1 MVKVVVPPRRRRRA
15 AGMGAVPEPCY
26 ANSNAMFPP
35 NATPDR
41 DATMNEPQAVAVAHV
56 DGPLIV
62 FAGAGSGKTRVI
74 TYRIAN
80 LVMRHRILPFTI
92 LAVTFTNK
100 AAGEMRLRLER
111 LLGPDLVKQLWIGTF
126 HAVCV
131 RLLRRY
137 HERAGL
143 GEKFV
148 IYDDADQKALMKR
161 VLKDLNLDDKRF
173 PPQQVLARIH
183 SEKQE
188 GRGPD
193 DMSTSNYVDEIT
205 HRCFLEYQRRLA
217 SANAVDFEDL
227 LLHAM
232 RVAESH
238 SPEGEHLRERFRHVL
253 VDEFQDTNVVQYR
266 LVRALSKSRRNICV
280 VGDDDQSIYRWR
292 GADIRN
298 IRGFTTD
305 YPDAQLIKLEQ
316 NYRSTSHIVE
326 AALGVIKPSRERQP
340 KELWTANE
348 AGEPVTIV
356 HCANERDEAGHIVE
370 GIRAALAQ
378 GTSAREI
385 AVFYRVHAQSRVLEE
400 AMRSEGI
407 PYQIV
412 GGTKFFDR
420 TEVKDLLAYLRL
432 IVNPQS
438 DVDLFRIIN
447 VPARK
452 LGAKTI
458 ERLAALANDTG
469 TTAFD
474 AILGLCQ
481 SRETPNA
488 ARHALRGFHELVCAF
503 IRGAET
509 APPREL
515 AEQVLKETGYG
526 AWLKLQDNAEADARL
541 DNIQEFIGSIGD
553 YEEDARNAGETPTML
568 EYLARITLQAAADT
582 LEDVPRVPMM
592 TVHAAKGLEFEHVW
606 ITGLE
611 ELLFPLKGQAHD
623 EADELEEER
632 RLAYVAIT
640 RARKRLFMTHANV
653 RTIYGRL
660 RYCEP
665 SRFLLDLPP
674 ATQRRVATRSLSELS
689 RGYGQPAP
697 RAFGV
702 DAFGTRRRADAED
715 DFDAETRP
723 SFSAARPLQSFGGPR
738 PGGPVPLA
746 RSLGERFVE
755 RDHDVDGYGS
765 DETRDGF
772 AVRKG
777 AQVRHSKF
785 GIGSVL
791 AVGSG
796 PDPTV
801 TVKFSGTGP
810 KQIKLS
816 FLAPL

>member
-1 MVKVVVPPRRRRRA
+1 
-15 AGMGAVPEPCY
+15 MGSIPEPCY
-26 ANSNAMFPP
+26 ATRAPMFSTTASPGL
-35 NATPDR
+35 
-41 DATMNEPQAVAVAHV
+41 DAAMNEPQAEAVQHAE
-56 DGPLIV
+56 GPLIV

-80 LVMRHRILPFTI
+80 LVLRHRVAPFTI

-100 AAGEMRLRLER
+100 AAGEMKERLVR
-111 LLGPDLVKQLWIGTF
+111 LLGPELVKQLWIGTF
-126 HAVCV
+126 HAICV
-131 RLLRRY
+131 KLLRRY

-161 VLKDLNLDDKRF
+161 VLKDLNLDDRRF
-173 PPQQVLARIH
+173 PPQQVLSRIH

-193 DMSTSNYVDEIT
+193 DMPTSNYVDEIT

-217 SANAVDFEDL
+217 AANAVDFEDL
-227 LLHAM
+227 LLHAL
-232 RVAESH
+232 RVAESN

-266 LVRALSKSRRNICV
+266 LVRALSKNRRNICV

-298 IRGFTTD
+298 IRGFTSD
-305 YPDAQLIKLEQ
+305 YPDAKLIKLEQ
-316 NYRSTSHIVE
+316 NYRSTSNVVQ

-348 AGEPVTIV
+348 AGDPVTIV
-356 HCANERDEAGHIVE
+356 HCANERDEAGFIVE
-370 GIRAALAQ
+370 SVRAALA
-378 GTSAREI
+378 GGASAREL

-420 TEVKDLLAYLRL
+420 AEVKDLLAYIRL

-458 ERLAALANDTG
+458 ERLAAVADAMGSSAFAAIPELCRASDT
-469 TTAFD
+469 
-474 AILGLCQ
+474 
-481 SRETPNA
+481 PKA
-488 ARHALRGFHELVCAF
+488 ARHALLGFHDMISAF
-503 IRGAET
+503 IRAADT

-515 AEQVLKETGYG
+515 AEQVLKESGYG
-526 AWLKLQDNAEADARL
+526 EWLKSQDNAEADARL
-541 DNIQEFIGSIGD
+541 DNIHEFLGSIGD
-553 YEEDARNAGETPTML
+553 YEEDARNAGEAPSL
-568 EYLARITLQAAADT
+568 AEYLARITLQAAADT
-582 LEDVPRVPMM
+582 LEELPRVPMM
-592 TVHAAKGLEFEHVW
+592 TVHAAKGLEFEQVW
-606 ITGLE
+606 ISGLE
-611 ELLFPLKGQAHD
+611 ELLFPLKGQAYD

-640 RARKRLFMTHANV
+640 RARKQLTMTHANV
-653 RTIYGRL
+653 RTIYGRM
-660 RYCEP
+660 RYCEQ
-665 SRFLLDLPP
+665 SRFLFDLPP
-674 ATQRRVATRSLSELS
+674 ATQRRIATRSLGELS
-689 RGYGQPAP
+689 RAYNPQGP
-697 RAFGV
+697 RNLDRNDFPM
-702 DAFGTRRRADAED
+702 RRRAAED
-715 DFDAETRP
+715 EDFEFERP
-723 SFSAARPLQSFGGPR
+723 RSPAAGSGSLAMPR
-738 PGGPVPLA
+738 AGLSTQRGTMPASP
-746 RSLGERFVE
+746 RSDGDRFIE
-755 RDHDVDGYGS
+755 RDADVDGGDS
-765 DETRDGF
+765 EDMGDVTN
-772 AVRKG
+772 VRKG
-777 AQVRHSKF
+777 AQVRHPKF
-785 GIGSVL
+785 GIGTVL
-791 AVGSG
+791 AVAGG
-796 PDPTV
+796 GDPTV
-801 TVKFSGTGP
+801 TVKFPGTGP

-816 FLAPL
+816 FLEPS

>member
-1 MVKVVVPPRRRRRA
+1 
-15 AGMGAVPEPCY
+15 MGSMAEPCY
-26 ANSNAMFPP
+26 ATTTPMVSP
-35 NATPDR
+35 NAPAAFDS
-41 DATMNEPQAVAVAHV
+41 AMNDPQAAGVAHV

-74 TYRIAN
+74 THRIAN
-80 LVMRHRILPFTI
+80 LVTQHRVAPFTI

-100 AAGEMRLRLER
+100 AAGEMRERLER
-111 LLGPDLVKQLWIGTF
+111 LLGADLVRQLWIGTF

-137 HERAGL
+137 HERTGL
-143 GEKFV
+143 REKFV

-173 PPQQVLARIH
+173 APQQVLARIH

-205 HRCFLEYQRRLA
+205 HRCFLEYQRRLTAA
-217 SANAVDFEDL
+217 SAVDFEDL
-227 LLHAM
+227 LLHAL
-232 RVAESH
+232 RVAESN
-238 SPEGEHLRERFRHVL
+238 SPEGEHLRDRFRHVL

-266 LVRALSKSRRNICV
+266 LVRALSKARRNICV

-305 YPDAQLIKLEQ
+305 YPDARLIKLEQ
-316 NYRSTSHIVE
+316 NYRSTDNVVQ

-348 AGEPVTIV
+348 AGDPVTIV
-356 HCANERDEAGHIVE
+356 HCANERDEAGFIVE
-370 GIRAALAQ
+370 SIRAAITEGASPRDL
-378 GTSAREI
+378 

-400 AMRSEGI
+400 AMRSENI

-420 TEVKDLLAYLRL
+420 AEVKDLLAYLRL

-452 LGAKTI
+452 LGSKTL
-458 ERLAALANDTG
+458 ERLAAIADAAN

-474 AILGLCQ
+474 AVPALCQ
-481 SRETPNA
+481 HGDTPKA
-488 ARHALRGFHELVCAF
+488 ARHALLGFHDMITAF
-503 IRGAET
+503 AGAADT

-515 AEQVLKETGYG
+515 AEQVLKESGYG

-541 DNIQEFIGSIGD
+541 DNINEFIGSIGD
-553 YEEDARNAGETPTML
+553 YEEDARNAGETPSL
-568 EYLARITLQAAADT
+568 FEYLARITLQSAADT
-582 LEDVPRVPMM
+582 LEDLPRVPMM
-592 TVHAAKGLEFEHVW
+592 TVHAAKGLEFEQVW
-606 ITGLE
+606 MTGLE
-611 ELLFPLKGQAHD
+611 ELLFPLKGQAYD

-653 RTIYGRL
+653 RTIYGRM

-665 SRFLLDLPP
+665 SRFLFDLPP
-674 ATQRRVATRSLSELS
+674 ATQRRIATRSLGDLS
-689 RGYGQPAP
+689 RSYNQPSSRNLGPADLP
-697 RAFGV
+697 M
-702 DAFGTRRRADAED
+702 RRHAGGED
-715 DFDAETRP
+715 DFDEAPR
-723 SFSAARPLQSFGGPR
+723 QSFGAMRPAHAFGMSRPLAPASAPVPR
-738 PGGPVPLA
+738 PAGD
-746 RSLGERFVE
+746 RFIE
-755 RDHDVDGYGS
+755 RDADVDSG
-765 DETRDGF
+765 DESQDATTL
-772 AVRKG
+772 RKG
-777 AQVRHSKF
+777 AQVRHPKF
-785 GIGSVL
+785 GIGAVL
-791 AVGSG
+791 AVGPGS
-796 PDPTV
+796 DPTV
-801 TVKFSGTGP
+801 TVKFSGAGP

-816 FLAPL
+816 FLAPA